1 MSKIKSLFLGPNAE
15 NLTPLRNQVD
25 DIILDAAFLRRNY
38 QPGDKPLITES
49 DKLQPD
55 YVDTVALM
63 RQKLQP
69 ILADLKKS
77 VPTYHPRHVGH
88 MNADVFITGIAGFLG
103 AMMYNPN
110 NIINVASPST
120 TDMEVAYLNQ
130 LCTMVGYEKVSVQI
144 SDDVSGSWGHL
155 CSGGTSANLEALWD
169 LRNLKYFPVS
179 LKLATGELKEAGEFE
194 IESLGK
200 KKIAACSFKDLFNLS
215 PDEIYKLVEEVAKS
229 EKLSEER
236 NRRILEKYTVQT
248 LGVAGIHDMLPQ
260 TEKLDLPKVF
270 ISHTHH
276 YSWMKAMDILGL
288 GRGNLVFVKTD
299 KNFRMDYRSLERELA
314 KAGPVLAVISIM
326 GTTEEGAFDPLE
338 KIIDLRKTIHN
349 QFFVHV
355 DGAYGGYFAS
365 MLNGQKDSVN
375 LPAYLDKI
383 FQEEAGSG
391 KPPRWKEHFN
401 FDKTWIRRVRALR
414 EADSITIDPHKLGYI
429 PYPAGAIL
437 FKESLTRYMTRT
449 EAPYVSSKESRK
461 ENEIY
466 LGQWTLEGSRPGA
479 AAVACYYSGEVLGL
493 DAENHGRLLACTVIG
508 AAKLFEAIDRFNANS
523 KKNDGFSI
531 IPLFKTDS
539 NCVCYIIANKGLIK
553 SPTLL
558 NKFTKAVMDELTI
571 QPGAKIIPDYD
582 FIISTSSWDYD
593 DYQSVIKGILVDKAG
608 ISRDRMDEM
617 KGKKLQYIRSVMMNP
632 LAAYEPDSFF
642 DDYVNHIG
650 RILKRTL
657 TKVYSELILNRGE
670 EDEEETGKTIRKRF
684 NILWIENEGNIED
697 QKHSILTD
705 PEFGYGINIDF
716 ETYSTG
722 TKKLVVENLAQYDA
736 VLVDLN
742 LKDKNHEE
750 DPKTKWDY
758 CLDIIKAIR
767 EKDWDARVLVCS
779 EYLSES
785 NKFYWDARDGLLDK
799 DNELNLDA
807 DNLVAKNKCG
817 DALDFEGNKLLLIQ
831 HIFSSLQQ
839 PASLPKPE

>member
-15 NLTPLRNQVD
+15 NLIPLRNQVD

-55 YVDTVALM
+55 YVDTIALM

-130 LCTMVGYEKVSVQI
+130 LCAMVGYEKVSVQI
-144 SDDVSGSWGHL
+144 SDDISGSWGHL
-155 CSGGTSANLEALWD
+155 CSGGTSANIEALWV

-179 LKLATGELKEAGEFE
+179 LKLAAEELKETGEFE

-215 PDEIYKLVEEVAKS
+215 PDEIYELVEKVAKS
-229 EKLSEER
+229 EKLSEEK
-236 NRRILEKYTVQT
+236 NRDIFEKYTVQM
-248 LGVAGIHDMLPQ
+248 LGVAGIHDKLPQ

-270 ISHTHH
+270 ISHTRH

-288 GRGNLVFVKTD
+288 GRGNLVFVETD
-299 KNFRMDYRSLERELA
+299 EDFRMDYNSLEKELA
-314 KAGPVLAVISIM
+314 ETGPVLAVVNIM

-338 KIIDLRKTIHN
+338 KIISLRKTLHK

-365 MLNGQKDSVN
+365 MLNGQKASVD
-375 LPAYLDKI
+375 LHSYLNKI
-383 FQEEAGSG
+383 FQEETGSDVAP
-391 KPPRWKEHFN
+391 KWEEHFN
-401 FDKTWIRRVRALR
+401 FDDTWIRRVKALR

-508 AAKLFEAIDRFNANS
+508 AAKLFEAIDRFNENP
-523 KKNDGFSI
+523 KNGGFSI

-571 QPGAKIIPDYD
+571 QPGEKIIPDYD

-593 DYQSVIKGILVDKAG
+593 DYQSVIKDILVDKAG
-608 ISRDRMDEM
+608 IGKDRMDEM
-617 KGKKLQYIRSVMMNP
+617 TGKKLQYIRSVMMNP

-657 TKVYSELILNRGE
+657 TKVYSELILNRGK

-716 ETYSTG
+716 ETYSTS
-722 TKKLVVENLAQYDA
+722 TKKHVVEKLAQYDA
-736 VLVDLN
+736 ILVDLN
-742 LKDKNHEE
+742 LKDNNHKE

-767 EKDWDARVLVCS
+767 KKDWNARVLVCS
-779 EYLSES
+779 EYLSED
-785 NKFYWDARDGLLDK
+785 NEHCQGAREGLLDK

-807 DNLVAKNKCG
+807 DNLVPKNRQ
-817 DALDFEGNKLLLIQ
+817 DDILDFEGNKFLLIQ
-831 HIFSSLQQ
+831 KIFSSLQR
-839 PASLPKPE
+839 PDSLPNPE